1 MKTRLNT
8 TACLKLVVLEGDR
21 DAVMVARATTG
32 RNCERTI
39 AIGHIAK
46 HAGCLVEVVPTAI
59 NCPLTRGRG
68 ALELVCSGWS
78 TLRRR

>member
-1 MKTRLNT
+1 MKTRPTT
-8 TACLKLVVLEGDR
+8 TACLKLVVPDGDR

-39 AIGHIAK
+39 AIGHIAQR
-46 HAGCLVEVVPTAI
+46 AGYPVEVVPAAI
-59 NCPLTRGRG
+59 NRPLTRGRS
-68 ALELVCSGWS
+68 ALESVCSGWF